1 MCHLREDTN
10 ITADRG
16 AYLRPCTLRCYILAG
31 GNISDFTRLHLVN
44 RRVEAVAGGTEVVC
58 AVISAGYLSNHAR
71 MVRALKLMLMLLSSR
86 QCLTVSFAR
95 LAVVCAR
102 SIFYN
107 EPCPILQVHCGKRQS
122 TGGGWL
128 LQQHV
133 LAPALIELLKKDGD
147 DTGGNIDM
155 VAMGCT
161 HSPEDVLAM
170 RTLLKSVGRADVRI
184 LSVLETL
191 DAVQNVAAIARC
203 TDALELS
210 LMPTTVVRL
219 LGSEQNLT
227 LTTTRTRSRLL
238 CLAWFTP
245 SLVCYCTFS
254 AYGFRRDIVVL
265 PSESTTMCTACHN
278 LLSTTL

>member
-1 MCHLREDTN
+1 M
-10 ITADRG
+10 
-16 AYLRPCTLRCYILAG
+16 
-31 GNISDFTRLHLVN
+31 
-44 RRVEAVAGGTEVVC
+44 
-58 AVISAGYLSNHAR
+58 
-71 MVRALKLMLMLLSSR
+71 
-86 QCLTVSFAR
+86 
-95 LAVVCAR
+95 
-102 SIFYN
+102 
-107 EPCPILQVHCGKRQS
+107 HCGKRQS

-133 LAPALIELLKKDGD
+133 LAPALIELLKKDGED
-147 DTGGNIDM
+147 AGGNIDM

-227 LTTTRTRSRLL
+227 LTTTRTRSRLFL
-238 CLAWFTP
+238 KLG
-245 SLVCYCTFS
+245 L
-254 AYGFRRDIVVL
+254 L
-265 PSESTTMCTACHN
+265 P
-278 LLSTTL
+278 LLSAIVLFPRMAFVVTLSSCKRKHHTVHCLP